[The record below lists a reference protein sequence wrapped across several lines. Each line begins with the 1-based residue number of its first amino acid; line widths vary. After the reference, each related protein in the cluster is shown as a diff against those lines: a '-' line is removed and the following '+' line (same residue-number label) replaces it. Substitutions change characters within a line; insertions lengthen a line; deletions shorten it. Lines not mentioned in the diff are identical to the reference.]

1 MGVQNSF
8 FLNYTTI
15 IMFDFEDLQP
25 TIMSVK
31 ALNNY
36 LRELLETD
44 EVLRDIWVKGEI
56 SNYTRASSGHLYFT
70 LKDADSQVKCVMWK
84 GSAFGLRFDPRD
96 GMAVEVHGSMS
107 IYSATGQVQ
116 LYVTEMRPA
125 GEGQLFAEFLK
136 LKAKLE
142 AEGLFDDA
150 HKRPLPRFPKH
161 IGIVSSATGA
171 ALQDMLHA
179 LDRRLPTA
187 RVTLAPSTVQ
197 GADAPASLIRALKAL
212 NRIEDLDLILLARGG
227 GSIEDLW
234 CFNNEALAHAI
245 FNSRVP
251 VISGVGHE
259 TDFTIADFVADL
271 RAPTPTA
278 AAELA
283 SPITVDD
290 LLLTVAEMSS
300 RLNQHISLNLS
311 TLSNDFR
318 LAKSALDRVS
328 PRQRVYNALQR
339 QDELFTRLD
348 RAIIARLQKLNLQLE
363 RESAQLKALSPMA
376 VLARGYAIISDPQT
390 GKVVKQIAQ
399 IEPTLPIRI
408 QILDGTFYAEVID
421 IKKENNYD

>member
-1 MGVQNSF
+1 M
-8 FLNYTTI
+8 NYTTI

-96 GMAVEVHGSMS
+96 GMAVEVHGSMG

-142 AEGLFDDA
+142 AKGLFDDA

-171 ALQDMLHA
+171 ALQDMLHT
-179 LDRRLPTA
+179 LERRLPTT

-197 GADAPASLIRALKAL
+197 GTEAPASLIRALKAL

-290 LLLTVAEMSS
+290 LLLTVSEMNS
-300 RLNQHISLNLS
+300 RLNQRISLNLS
-311 TLSNDFR
+311 TLSNAFK

-339 QDELFTRLD
+339 QDELFARLD
-348 RAIIARLQKLNLQLE
+348 RAITARLQKLSLHLE

-421 IKKENNYD
+421 IKKESNYD

>member
-1 MGVQNSF
+1 
-8 FLNYTTI
+8 
-15 IMFDFEDLQP
+15 MFDFEDLQP
-25 TIMSVK
+25 AIMTVK
-31 ALNNY
+31 ALNSY

-56 SNYTRASSGHLYFT
+56 SNFTRASSGHLYFT
-70 LKDADSQVKCVMWK
+70 LKDADAQVKCVMWK
-84 GSAFGLRFDPRD
+84 GSTFGLRFDPRE

-116 LYVTEMRPA
+116 LYVSEMRQA
-125 GEGQLFAEFLK
+125 GQGQLYAEFLK
-136 LKAKLE
+136 LKAKLQ
-142 AEGLFDDA
+142 AAGLFD
-150 HKRPLPRFPKH
+150 KKKPLPRFPHH

-187 RVTLAPSTVQ
+187 RVTIAPSTVQ
-197 GADAPASLIRALKAL
+197 GADAPASIIRALNAL
-212 NRIEDLDLILLARGG
+212 NRIEDLDVILLGRGG

-234 CFNNEALAHAI
+234 CFNDEALAYVI

-283 SPITVDD
+283 SPVTVDD
-290 LLLTVAEMSS
+290 LLQNLADRSA
-300 RLNQHISLNLS
+300 RLEQSLS
-311 TLSNDFR
+311 AIFTMHQQKFQ
-318 LAKSALDRVS
+318 LAQSALERVS
-328 PRQRVYNALQR
+328 PRQRIYNTLQR

-348 RAIIARLQKLNLQLE
+348 RAMTAQLQNLELRLEK
-363 RESAQLKALSPMA
+363 ESAHLKALSPMA
-376 VLARGYAIISDPQT
+376 VLARGYAIISDPST
-390 GKVVKQIAQ
+390 GKVVKHIAQ
-399 IEPTLPIRI
+399 IEPTLPIRV
-408 QILDGTFYAEVID
+408 QILDGTFYAEVTD
-421 IKKENNYD
+421 IKRENNYDEN